1 MCRDRPSPSE
11 TDLDTKLFPILL
23 FFRFAC
29 SMLGKNKKHSPPL
42 VVWWWFWTMIQNK
55 TSPTKQIQEYCQK
68 HNSIGFCPPLGI
80 STLAESN
87 PPWASGSKRRFV
99 SVGQVVI
106 DFDIVLSLEIGR
118 MDTKKKAILEEASPL
133 KHMLCTLNFYVY
145 LSNLPGHVWNVSL
158 HGLFITAFFWT
169 WVNGGQH
176 SMQHLKHLPC

>member
-1 MCRDRPSPSE
+1 
-11 TDLDTKLFPILL
+11 
-23 FFRFAC
+23 
-29 SMLGKNKKHSPPL
+29 MLGKNKKHSPPL
-42 VVWWWFWTMIQNK
+42 VDWWWFWTMVQNK

-118 MDTKKKAILEEASPL
+118 MDGYREKGDFGRGISFETYAMHPKF
-133 KHMLCTLNFYVY
+133 LCISVQSTRPCMERVLAWALYN
-145 LSNLPGHVWNVSL
+145 SL
-158 HGLFITAFFWT
+158 FWT